1 MTFAI
6 ISLTI
11 AIFWLGLTIRDEL
24 RELRESF
31 ETGPM
36 VDSDELHEI
45 TIALTEISSTLQWMA
60 DNPKERG

>member
-1 MTFAI
+1 MIFLLVAI
-6 ISLTI
+6 VIV
-11 AIFWLGLTIRDEL
+11 IFWLGLTIRDEL

-36 VDSDELHEI
+36 VDSDELREI
-45 TIALTEISSTLQWMA
+45 SAALTEISSTLQWMA